1 MISSRYN
8 YRAQFGDNI
17 DGLVDDLRT
26 MLIEGRYILNSD
38 VCNFERSY
46 AAYIGTEFARGVNTG
61 TDAVLLTLL
70 ALGIG
75 RGDEVITQANTFHAT
90 VAAIHLAGA
99 TPVLVDALEDS
110 FLMDTDAAAAAI
122 TSRTRAIV
130 PVHLY
135 GKPTPM
141 LDLVA
146 TCDNAGVHLIE
157 DAAQAH
163 GACIHGRRVGSFGI
177 AGCFS
182 FHPSKNLAAAGDAGA
197 IVSNDAALIEAI
209 DQLRA
214 LGQRGQN
221 DHVLVGYNSKLDA
234 IQARILTCKLQSLD
248 AWNTQRAMIAE
259 QYRSSL
265 SDLPVSFQA
274 TDSRETHVFHLFQL
288 RSARRDELLRFLLDH
303 GIDAVIRYPVPIHLQ
318 PAFAHYGWHGGE
330 FPIAERL
337 ADELLCL
344 PIRPDMQPAEIDSV
358 INTVRRFFRVSFEL
372 LPVERTGARV
382 FRSCEMCINL
392 QRVK

>member
-26 MLIEGRYILNSD
+26 MLVEGRYILNGD
-38 VCNFERSY
+38 VRDFEQSFASY
-46 AAYIGTEFARGVNTG
+46 TGTSFARGVNTG
-61 TDAVLLTLL
+61 TDAVLLTLM
-70 ALGIG
+70 ALRIG
-75 RGDEVITQANTFHAT
+75 PGDEVITQANTFHAT

-99 TPVLVDALEDS
+99 KPVLVDALDDS

-122 TSRTRAIV
+122 TSSTRAII
-130 PVHLY
+130 PVHLF

-146 TCDNAGVHLIE
+146 ACHKAGVHLIE

-197 IVSNDAALIEAI
+197 VVSNDATFIEAI

-221 DHVLVGYNSKLDA
+221 DHVVVGYNSKLDA
-234 IQARILTCKLQSLD
+234 IQARILACKLRSLD
-248 AWNTQRAMIAE
+248 VWNEKRAYIAE

-265 SDLPVSFQA
+265 ADLPVSFQE
-274 TDSRETHVFHLFQL
+274 TGPGETHVFHLFQL
-288 RSARRDELLRFLLDH
+288 RSARRNELLRFLLDH

-318 PAFAHYGWHGGE
+318 PAFAHYGWRGGE
-330 FPIAERL
+330 FPVAERL

-344 PIRPDMQPAEIDSV
+344 PIRPDMLPAEIEFVTS
-358 INTVRRFFRVSFEL
+358 TVRSFFES
-372 LPVERTGARV
+372 A
-382 FRSCEMCINL
+382 
-392 QRVK
+392 